1 MLSKHLANSSGA
13 YPKKAGLAGRSS
25 RVVIT
30 NEAKIL
36 RELRLQS
43 GLSMRKAGE
52 LLGCSDSYI
61 SHIENGRS
69 DVPTGARLDKF
80 LSVYGSIKQK
90 SFYERVRRYKEQDDP
105 RQKIIDMIHKI
116 PLEKLSLIMDLI
128 TTLK

>member
-1 MLSKHLANSSGA
+1 MLSKRLANSSGP

-69 DVPTGARLDKF
+69 DIPTGARLDKF
-80 LSVYGSIKQK
+80 LSVYGNIKQK

-105 RQKIIDMIHKI
+105 RQKLIDMIHKI
-116 PLEKLSLIMDLI
+116 PLEKLNLIMDLI